1 MNLHETLKLQNH
13 LKLVVPPFG
22 ILACLLCFGLGAAR
36 SDVVATSTETPLWA
50 VRLRLPHE
58 QHNPQHDDHIQELPP
73 DWPASEEVLCAR
85 YSSLAQRLASS
96 ESLTNL
102 GQIGDLPGYY
112 LFTCGNKVQCRR
124 EDVSQALAHNPG
136 VTWFEEQGMLGRSKR
151 SVRMEEHGDDFLE
164 VTPKWLTFNDPKY
177 SKQWHLHNLRTPGM
191 DLNLQAVWA
200 QGVTGRGAVL
210 AVIDDGIQHSL
221 AEMQDNYFPEGS
233 WDVLDEDPDPS
244 PDHGKDNGHG
254 TRCACE
260 LVALANNSICGV
272 GIAFDGRVSGV
283 RLLGGRLTDHMEAT
297 AFGKHNQMNQ
307 VYSCSW
313 GPDDDGKTIDG
324 PRTLGQAALRRGVL
338 VGRGGW
344 GSIYIVASGN
354 GARNGDDCNFDG
366 YANSI
371 YTATIGA
378 VDEHGDVPDYAEPC
392 SSLLAAGFSSGGL
405 GNRGIATCE
414 VGSGCTEG
422 HSGTSAAAPHATGLL
437 GLALGVRP
445 CLGWRDAQN
454 LLVYTARPVVGDVN
468 AAGFTHNPFH
478 GFGLL
483 DAWRLVTTAL
493 LWPLVPPLRSYSS
506 PRIVDHRLIPHLPG
520 TFRSSYNVSAPSDL
534 LRTLEHVTISV
545 RLVHGRRG
553 NLRLSL
559 RCPSGTVS
567 YLGGPRPLDAA
578 ADLDWTFG
586 TVRCWGEEPSG
597 MFTLEVQ
604 DTASEPQGHF
614 LSWSFVLYGSE
625 MKPEDVMERR
635 RLVERAEQ
643 GVLNV
648 SAALPCPPQRFFPPD
663 TQLPTPSTI
672 KLLVLLGCLAFAWA
686 AYAILETALCPE
698 EKPQDVEEDQSPSCW
713 TSSFSSLSCWR
724 SGSRRTS
731 LTAEFGNDEV
741 TPLVAPSRADESPEW
756 HP

>member
-1 MNLHETLKLQNH
+1 MNRHETLKLQKH
-13 LKLVVPPFG
+13 LKLLVTRFG
-22 ILACLLCFGLGAAR
+22 ILAWLVCLGSCPAR
-36 SDVVATSTETPLWA
+36 SDVAATNTETPLFA

-58 QHNPQHDDHIQELPP
+58 QHQPQHDDHIQELPP
-73 DWPASEEVLCAR
+73 DWPSSEEILCAR
-85 YSSLAQRLASS
+85 YSSLAKHLAAS
-96 ESLTNL
+96 ESLTNM

-112 LFTCGNKVQCRR
+112 LFTCSNKVQCRR
-124 EDVSQALAHNPG
+124 EDISQALAHNPA

-151 SVRMEEHGDDFLE
+151 SVCVAERDFLG
-164 VTPKWLTFNDPKY
+164 VLPKQLTFNDPKY
-177 SKQWHLHNLRTPGM
+177 SKQWHLHNMRTPGM
-191 DLNLQAVWA
+191 DLNLQDVWA
-200 QGVTGRGAVL
+200 QGVTGRGVVL
-210 AVIDDGIQHSL
+210 AVIDDGLQHSL
-221 AEMQDNYFPEGS
+221 AEIQDNYFPEGS

-244 PDHGKDNGHG
+244 PDQGKDNGHG

-378 VDEHGDVPDYAEPC
+378 VDECGTVPDYAEPC
-392 SSLLAAGFSSGGL
+392 SSLLAAGFSSGGP
-405 GNRGIATCE
+405 GKRGIATCE

-454 LLVYTARPVVGDVN
+454 LLVYTARPVVGDLN

-506 PRIVDHRLIPHLPG
+506 PRIVDYRLIPHHPG
-520 TFRSSYNVSAPSDL
+520 TFRSSYNVSAPLDL
-534 LRTLEHVTISV
+534 LYTLEHVTISV
-545 RLVHGRRG
+545 RLAHGRRG

-567 YLGGPRPLDAA
+567 HLGGPRPLDVA

-604 DTASEPQGHF
+604 DTAREPQGHF

-625 MKPEDVMERR
+625 MKPDEVMERR

-643 GVLNV
+643 GDLNV
-648 SAALPCPPQRFFPPD
+648 SAALPCPPQRFFPSD

-672 KLLVLLGCLAFAWA
+672 KLLALLGCLAFAWA
-686 AYAILETALCPE
+686 AYAVLETALWPE
-698 EKPQDVEEDQSPSCW
+698 ENLQDAPEDQSPRYW
-713 TSSFSSLSCWR
+713 TSSFSLSCWR
-724 SGSRRTS
+724 SGTRRTS

-741 TPLVAPSRADESPEW
+741 MPLVGLSREDDSAEW
-756 HP
+756 QQ

>member
-1 MNLHETLKLQNH
+1 
-13 LKLVVPPFG
+13 
-22 ILACLLCFGLGAAR
+22 LAA
-36 SDVVATSTETPLWA
+36 
-50 VRLRLPHE
+50 
-58 QHNPQHDDHIQELPP
+58 
-73 DWPASEEVLCAR
+73 
-85 YSSLAQRLASS
+85 S
-96 ESLTNL
+96 ESLTNM

-112 LFTCGNKVQCRR
+112 LFTCSNKGE
-124 EDVSQALAHNPG
+124 EDISQALAHNPA

-151 SVRMEEHGDDFLE
+151 S
-164 VTPKWLTFNDPKY
+164 LTFNDPKY
-177 SKQWHLHNLRTPGM
+177 SKQWHLHNMRTPGM
-191 DLNLQAVWA
+191 DLNLQDVWA
-200 QGVTGRGAVL
+200 QGVTGRGVVL
-210 AVIDDGIQHSL
+210 AVIDDGLQHSL
-221 AEMQDNYFPEGS
+221 AEIQDNYFPEGS

-244 PDHGKDNGHG
+244 PDQGKDNGHG

-378 VDEHGDVPDYAEPC
+378 VDECGTVPDYAEPC
-392 SSLLAAGFSSGGL
+392 SSLLAAGFSSGGP
-405 GNRGIATCE
+405 GKRGIVGIAC
-414 VGSGCTEG
+414 VLGSGCTEG

-454 LLVYTARPVVGDVN
+454 LLVYTARPVVGDLN

-493 LWPLVPPLRSYSS
+493 VSNTLHSGMFLGSSIHCSLTCNHQKQNDVRCCPDPLLA
-506 PRIVDHRLIPHLPG
+506 
-520 TFRSSYNVSAPSDL
+520 VSAPLDL
-534 LRTLEHVTISV
+534 LYTLEHVTISV
-545 RLVHGRRG
+545 RLAHGRRG

-567 YLGGPRPLDAA
+567 HLGGPRPLDVPSISNQMSVPFPCTYIRH
-578 ADLDWTFG
+578 L
-586 TVRCWGEEPSG
+586 TV
-597 MFTLEVQ
+597 
-604 DTASEPQGHF
+604 
-614 LSWSFVLYGSE
+614 
-625 MKPEDVMERR
+625 
-635 RLVERAEQ
+635 
-643 GVLNV
+643 
-648 SAALPCPPQRFFPPD
+648 
-663 TQLPTPSTI
+663 
-672 KLLVLLGCLAFAWA
+672 
-686 AYAILETALCPE
+686 
-698 EKPQDVEEDQSPSCW
+698 
-713 TSSFSSLSCWR
+713 
-724 SGSRRTS
+724 
-731 LTAEFGNDEV
+731 
-741 TPLVAPSRADESPEW
+741 W
-756 HP
+756 HPALLEKKFPVA